1 MGRASHFCSSCSLI
15 DFPALF
21 TEDRK
26 CFRVGTLAAIATRK
40 DCPFCRFVTQIVE
53 VTWAKWKDEV
63 WGLSM
68 SNSITIWVKT
78 TLWAHYGSRSKGDDY
93 APRKHRS
100 PAHFRYRPSLGSDW
114 TPDTRQRSSY
124 GSPRYTLCEL
134 DCVKHAE
141 DFKYF
146 TNDISQDIRQVL
158 TRRKVSPLVDRELL
172 KTWIQECQ
180 TNHKHCM
187 ATQDNQ
193 QAQLRSTGRFR
204 VIDVENMC
212 LFVPS
217 EDISYIAVS
226 YVWGGIL
233 HSKTSSERVA
243 WIDSLFYRAAANGS
257 TKPTIPELHSRIR
270 FQKLPL
276 TIQDSISLV
285 KLLGWRYLWVDLLC
299 IRQNDAD
306 DKKVLVNK
314 MHLIFEEASFTIVAA
329 GGQDANTPLAGLFSP
344 RSPEPTGELI
354 LPSNDNT
361 LFDDYTS
368 FVTEYSKRELS
379 YASDAVAAMMG
390 ILNKFNDS
398 SAKPVNIETH
408 GIPSDQLEKGLLWMP
423 LNDTSLQR
431 RSGFPSWSWA
441 GWAGS
446 VAYEVTHVL
455 DHSGWAFR
463 PLYGQSQV
471 GSSGILSIYT
481 YTSEV
486 SSLTLGASFVIR
498 QYSTSMGVPVLV
510 AKVSNS
516 DDRVTVIPDCGSNLT
531 TTSLSKDP
539 GLYKL
544 MIIGK
549 GQRYREISRD
559 HYSKLD
565 TADEYVVLL
574 LERKGKYFER
584 VGISTVPAG
593 QPKDTVEQ
601 GTALQESDVLGGQE
615 RTLEHRSSA
624 PGLPSDNSKGVMNP
638 GPEWKLQWI
647 SLA

>member
-53 VTWAKWKDEV
+53 ITWAKWKDEV
-63 WGLSM
+63 WGLTTST
-68 SNSITIWVKT
+68 SITIWVKT
-78 TLWAHYGSRSKGDDY
+78 TLWAHYGRGSKGDDC
-93 APRKHRS
+93 APREHRS
-100 PAHFRYRPSLGSDW
+100 PAYFRYRPSLGSDW
-114 TPDTRQRSSY
+114 TPYARQRSSY

-233 HSKTSSERVA
+233 QNKTNSERVE

-257 TKPTIPELHSRIR
+257 TKPKIPELHKRIR

-285 KLLGWRYLWVDLLC
+285 KLLGWRYLWIDLLC
-299 IRQNDAD
+299 IRQNDAE

-354 LPSNDNT
+354 L
-361 LFDDYTS
+361 
-368 FVTEYSKRELS
+368 R
-379 YASDAVAAMMG
+379 M
-390 ILNKFNDS
+390 DS
-398 SAKPVNIETH
+398 ITISPARPALPDLLARTTWPE
-408 GIPSDQLEKGLLWMP
+408 QLG
-423 LNDTSLQR
+423 
-431 RSGFPSWSWA
+431 
-441 GWAGS
+441 
-446 VAYEVTHVL
+446 
-455 DHSGWAFR
+455 
-463 PLYGQSQV
+463 
-471 GSSGILSIYT
+471 
-481 YTSEV
+481 
-486 SSLTLGASFVIR
+486 
-498 QYSTSMGVPVLV
+498 
-510 AKVSNS
+510 
-516 DDRVTVIPDCGSNLT
+516 
-531 TTSLSKDP
+531 
-539 GLYKL
+539 
-544 MIIGK
+544 
-549 GQRYREISRD
+549 
-559 HYSKLD
+559 
-565 TADEYVVLL
+565 
-574 LERKGKYFER
+574 
-584 VGISTVPAG
+584 
-593 QPKDTVEQ
+593 
-601 GTALQESDVLGGQE
+601 
-615 RTLEHRSSA
+615 
-624 PGLPSDNSKGVMNP
+624 
-638 GPEWKLQWI
+638 
-647 SLA
+647 